1 MRRFL
6 TIPAAILTAAIL
18 TVGCSSG
25 DDTADEAETTTTAA
39 PAATVAGPETATTV
53 ATTTT
58 TTGATTTVVPPEA
71 TELRLTFD
79 GETCTY
85 EGPTEPQPGPVE
97 LIYVNDSDGE
107 AWVALNRHNGDES
120 IQDAIDHFGPSP
132 SPTPCPYWKT
142 DVARSFAAPGD
153 TYRWEGDLQ
162 AATHHL
168 VCYRHRPLEV
178 WFGAGL
184 AVEE

>member
-1 MRRFL
+1 MRSRL
-6 TIPAAILTAAIL
+6 TGPAIVLVALLVVAGCGSDGETADGTSATLAAI
-18 TVGCSSG
+18 
-25 DDTADEAETTTTAA
+25 TTTDTPA
-39 PAATVAGPETATTV
+39 PTVAAPETATTA
-53 ATTTT
+53 AT
-58 TTGATTTVVPPEA
+58 AAQV
-71 TELRLTFD
+71 LRLTFD

-97 LIYVNDSDGE
+97 LIYVNDSEGE
-107 AWVALNRHNGDES
+107 AWVALNRHNGDET

-142 DVARSFAAPGD
+142 DVARSSAAPGD

-168 VCYRHRPLEV
+168 VCYRNPPLEV
-178 WFGAGL
+178 WFGTGL
-184 AVEE
+184 TVEE

>member
-6 TIPAAILTAAIL
+6 TGLTAIL
-18 TVGCSSG
+18 TVVVLIVGCSSS
-25 DDTADEAETTTTAA
+25 DDTADEPTTATSATIVA
-39 PAATVAGPETATTV
+39 PPETVTTV

-58 TTGATTTVVPPEA
+58 TTEATTTVAPPEA

-97 LIYVNDSDGE
+97 LIYVNDSEGE
-107 AWVALNRHNGDES
+107 AWVALNRHNGDET

-142 DVARSFAAPGD
+142 DVARSSAAPGD

-168 VCYRHRPLEV
+168 VCYRNPPLEV
-178 WFGAGL
+178 WFGTGL
-184 AVEE
+184 TVEE